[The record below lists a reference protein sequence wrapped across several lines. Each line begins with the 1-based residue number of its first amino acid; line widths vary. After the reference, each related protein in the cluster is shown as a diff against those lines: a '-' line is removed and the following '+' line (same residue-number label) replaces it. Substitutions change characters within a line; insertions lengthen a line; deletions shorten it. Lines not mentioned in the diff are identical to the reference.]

1 MPKEEI
7 LPVQVPFWCAHEDS
21 VMYPLT
27 IIKMQLGGMAYMVKP
42 AVSDRLP
49 MSILLATDV
58 PQLVKRLN
66 SVGEESA

>member
-1 MPKEEI
+1 
-7 LPVQVPFWCAHEDS
+7 
-21 VMYPLT
+21 MYPLT

-58 PQLVKRLN
+58 PQLVELLN